1 MRRCREGVIFL
12 ESSRYTLLVI
22 AAALACAC
30 SSGPAAPDD
39 EASYRERLTA
49 FRAARD
55 KQFREDKD
63 PIPANKRDVLLPLR
77 YYPPDPAYT
86 VAAVLRLGQE
96 RPVVLMPTST
106 GTIRK
111 YERVGVLE
119 FTFQGENL
127 SLGAFIEAGTREI
140 EGLFVPFVD
149 ATSGTETYPAGRYLD
164 IPPTTTGL
172 YEIDFNR
179 AYNPYCAYNATYEC
193 PYPPPSNRLK
203 VEIRAGEKAPG
214 A

>member
-1 MRRCREGVIFL
+1 MTSRFL
-12 ESSRYTLLVI
+12 LHTSLV
-22 AAALACAC
+22 AALFVCAC
-30 SSGPAAPDD
+30 SSGPSAPAD
-39 EASYRERLTA
+39 EASVLQKELARRE
-49 FRAARD
+49 ARD
-55 KQFREDKD
+55 QQFREEKD
-63 PIPANKRDVLLPLR
+63 PIPADKRNVLLPLR
-77 YYPPDPAYT
+77 YYPPDASYT
-86 VAAVLRLGQE
+86 VAAALRLGQE

-119 FTFQGENL
+119 FTFQGQSL

-149 ATSGTETYPAGRYLD
+149 ATSGKETYPAGRYLD

-172 YEIDFNR
+172 YEIDFNK

>member
-1 MRRCREGVIFL
+1 MVGGSRILPLFL
-12 ESSRYTLLVI
+12 VALVT
-22 AAALACAC
+22 ACT
-30 SSGPAAPDD
+30 SGPSAPPD
-39 EASYRERLTA
+39 EASLLQKELARRE
-49 FRAARD
+49 ARD
-55 KQFREDKD
+55 QQFREEKD
-63 PIPANKRDVLLPLR
+63 PIPADKRNVLLPLR
-77 YYPPDPAYT
+77 YYPPDASYT
-86 VAAVLRLGQE
+86 VAAALRLGQE

-119 FTFQGENL
+119 FTFQGQSL

-149 ATSGTETYPAGRYLD
+149 ATSGKETYPAGRYLD

-172 YEIDFNR
+172 YEIDFNK

>member
-1 MRRCREGVIFL
+1 MPRF
-12 ESSRYTLLVI
+12 SHSLLL
-22 AAALACAC
+22 AAVLVCGC
-30 SSGPAAPDD
+30 SSGPGAPDD
-39 EASYRERLTA
+39 SNYEQRELSWRE
-49 FRAARD
+49 ARD
-55 KQFREDKD
+55 QQFRRDKD

-77 YYPPDPAYT
+77 YYPPDRTYA
-86 VAAVLRLGQE
+86 VAAALRLGQE
-96 RPVVLMPTST
+96 RPVVPMPTST
-106 GTIRK
+106 GTIRN

-119 FTFQGENL
+119 FTFHGQPL
-127 SLGAFIEAGTREI
+127 SLGAYIEAGTREI

-149 ATSGTETYPAGRYLD
+149 LTSGKETYPAGRYLD

-193 PYPPPSNRLK
+193 PYPPPSNRLTI
-203 VEIRAGEKAPG
+203 EIRAGEKAPG

>member
-1 MRRCREGVIFL
+1 VVGGSRILPLFL
-12 ESSRYTLLVI
+12 VALVT
-22 AAALACAC
+22 ACT
-30 SSGPAAPDD
+30 SGPSAPPD
-39 EASYRERLTA
+39 EASLLQKELARRE
-49 FRAARD
+49 ARD
-55 KQFREDKD
+55 QQFREEKD
-63 PIPANKRDVLLPLR
+63 PIPADKRNVLLPLR
-77 YYPPDPAYT
+77 YYPPDASYT
-86 VAAVLRLGQE
+86 VAAALRLGQE

-119 FTFQGENL
+119 FTFQGQSL

-149 ATSGTETYPAGRYLD
+149 ATSGKETYPAGRYLD

-172 YEIDFNR
+172 YEIDFNK

>member
-1 MRRCREGVIFL
+1 MRTG
-12 ESSRYTLLVI
+12 LLLLAV
-22 AAALACAC
+22 LACAC
-30 SSGPAAPDD
+30 SSGPGAPDD
-39 EASYRERLTA
+39 EASYRDRLIA
-49 FRAARD
+49 FREARD
-55 KQFREDKD
+55 KQFREEKD

-77 YYPPDPAYT
+77 YYPPDSSYT
-86 VAAVLRLGQE
+86 VAAALRLGQE

-106 GTIRK
+106 GTIRR

-119 FTFQGENL
+119 FTFQGQPL
-127 SLGAFIEAGTREI
+127 SLGAFIEAGTKQI

-149 ATSGTETYPAGRYLD
+149 ATSGKETYPAGRYLD

-172 YEIDFNR
+172 YEIDFNK

-193 PYPPPSNRLK
+193 PYPPASNRLK

>member
-1 MRRCREGVIFL
+1 VI
-12 ESSRYTLLVI
+12 SRLLPSPLLL

-30 SSGPAAPDD
+30 SSGPSAPAD
-39 EASYRERLTA
+39 EASYREHLTA

-63 PIPANKRDVLLPLR
+63 PIPPNKRDVLLPLR

-119 FTFQGENL
+119 FTFQGESL
-127 SLGAFIEAGTREI
+127 SLGAFIEAGTRDI

-149 ATSGTETYPAGRYLD
+149 ATSGKETYPAGRYLD

>member
-1 MRRCREGVIFL
+1 MT
-12 ESSRYTLLVI
+12 SRFVLHTSLVATLFV
-22 AAALACAC
+22 CAC
-30 SSGPAAPDD
+30 SSGPSAPPD
-39 EASYRERLTA
+39 EASLLQKELARRE
-49 FRAARD
+49 ARD
-55 KQFREDKD
+55 QQFREEKD
-63 PIPANKRDVLLPLR
+63 PIPADKRNILLPLR
-77 YYPPDPAYT
+77 YYPPDASYT
-86 VAAVLRLGQE
+86 VAAALRLGQE

-119 FTFQGENL
+119 FTFQGQSL

-149 ATSGTETYPAGRYLD
+149 ATSGKETYPAGRYLD

-172 YEIDFNR
+172 YEIDFNK

>member
-1 MRRCREGVIFL
+1 MTSRFL
-12 ESSRYTLLVI
+12 LHTSLV
-22 AAALACAC
+22 AALFVCAC
-30 SSGPAAPDD
+30 SSGPSAPAD
-39 EASYRERLTA
+39 EASLLQKELARRE
-49 FRAARD
+49 ARD
-55 KQFREDKD
+55 QQFREEKD
-63 PIPANKRDVLLPLR
+63 PIPADKRNVLLPLR
-77 YYPPDPAYT
+77 YYPPDASYT
-86 VAAVLRLGQE
+86 VAAALRLGQE

-119 FTFQGENL
+119 FTFQGQSL

-149 ATSGTETYPAGRYLD
+149 ATSGKETYPAGRYLD

-172 YEIDFNR
+172 YEIDFNK
-179 AYNPYCAYNATYEC
+179 AYNPYCAYNASYEC

>member
-1 MRRCREGVIFL
+1 MSLFRPSVL
-12 ESSRYTLLVI
+12 VAALLVST
-22 AAALACAC
+22 C
-30 SSGPAAPDD
+30 SSGPEAPDD
-39 EASYRERLTA
+39 STYLQRELAR
-49 FRAARD
+49 REARD
-55 KQFREDKD
+55 RQFREEKD

-77 YYPPDPAYT
+77 YYPPDPGYT
-86 VAAVLRLGQE
+86 VAAALRLGQQ

-106 GTIRK
+106 GTIRR
-111 YERVGVLE
+111 YQRVGVLE
-119 FTFQGENL
+119 FTFKGESL
-127 SLGAFIEAGTREI
+127 SLGAFVEEGAREVD
-140 EGLFVPFVD
+140 GLFVPFVD
-149 ATSGTETYPAGRYLD
+149 ATSGKETYPAGRYLD

-172 YEIDFNR
+172 YEIDFNK

>member
-1 MRRCREGVIFL
+1 VI
-12 ESSRYTLLVI
+12 SRLLPTPLLL
-22 AAALACAC
+22 AAALACAF
-30 SSGPAAPDD
+30 SSGPSAPAD
-39 EASYRERLTA
+39 EASYREQLTA

-63 PIPANKRDVLLPLR
+63 PIPPNKRDVLLPLR
-77 YYPPDPAYT
+77 YYPPDPVYT

-119 FTFQGENL
+119 FTFQGESL
-127 SLGAFIEAGTREI
+127 SLGAFIEAGTRDI

-149 ATSGTETYPAGRYLD
+149 ATSGKETYPAGRYLD

>member
-1 MRRCREGVIFL
+1 VISRFL
-12 ESSRYTLLVI
+12 SHSLLV
-22 AAALACAC
+22 AVALASAC
-30 SSGPAAPDD
+30 SSGPGAPDD
-39 EASYRERLTA
+39 ESNYLQRELARREA
-49 FRAARD
+49 VDQRFRT
-55 KQFREDKD
+55 EKD
-63 PIPANKRDVLLPLR
+63 PIPPNKRDVLLPLR
-77 YYPPDPAYT
+77 YYPPDPSYT

-119 FTFQGENL
+119 FTFQGQSL

-149 ATSGTETYPAGRYLD
+149 ATSGKDTYPAGRYLD

-193 PYPPPSNRLK
+193 PYPPASNRLK

>member
-1 MRRCREGVIFL
+1 MAWREG
-12 ESSRYTLLVI
+12 
-22 AAALACAC
+22 
-30 SSGPAAPDD
+30 
-39 EASYRERLTA
+39 
-49 FRAARD
+49 RD
-55 KQFREDKD
+55 QQFRREKD
-63 PIPANKRDVLLPLR
+63 PIPANKRDALLPLR
-77 YYPPDPAYT
+77 YYPPDPAYA
-86 VAAVLRLGQE
+86 VAAALRLGQE

-106 GTIRK
+106 GTIRR

-119 FTFQGENL
+119 FTFQGQSL
-127 SLGAFIEAGTREI
+127 SLGAFIEAGTKEI

-149 ATSGTETYPAGRYLD
+149 ATSGKETYPAGRYLD

-193 PYPPPSNRLK
+193 PYPPASNRLK

>member
-1 MRRCREGVIFL
+1 M